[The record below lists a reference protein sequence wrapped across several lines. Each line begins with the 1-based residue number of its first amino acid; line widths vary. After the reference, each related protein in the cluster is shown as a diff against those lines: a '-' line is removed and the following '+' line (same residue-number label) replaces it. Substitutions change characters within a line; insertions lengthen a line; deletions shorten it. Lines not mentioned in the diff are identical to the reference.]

1 MTYQNLIPL
10 NYKTGTLAAIALSA
24 LGITS
29 GFAAFSKTGST
40 LDGIVVALAVEAV
53 ILAPILFGYFTVRNR
68 IMGTVQTHEDWLT
81 PAEEFH
87 YGRI

>member
-53 ILAPILFGYFTVRNR
+53 ILAPILVAYFATRDKITR
-68 IMGTVQTHEDWLT
+68 VQTQEDGLT
-81 PAEEFH
+81 PAERFH